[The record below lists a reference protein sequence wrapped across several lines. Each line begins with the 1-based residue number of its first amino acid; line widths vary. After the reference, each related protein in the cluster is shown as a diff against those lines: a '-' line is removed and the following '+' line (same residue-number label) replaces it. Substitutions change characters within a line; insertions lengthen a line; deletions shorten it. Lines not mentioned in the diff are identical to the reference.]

1 MSDET
6 EGMEFM
12 ETCPY
17 WKRMMAEPKVQTAL
31 ATFKG
36 MSPLAHEMVIMLMG
50 MAYASGGM
58 AATDLCRVAA
68 FQAFGNAMAERVRG
82 GGNVANG

>member
-6 EGMEFM
+6 KGMDFM

-36 MSPLAHEMVIMLMG
+36 VSPLTHEMVIMLMG

-58 AATDLCRVAA
+58 AATDLCRDAA
-68 FQAFGNAMAERVRG
+68 VKAFGEAMARRRG
-82 GGNVANG
+82 DGDVANG